1 MLSSMLNETP
11 KRQSSRM
18 NVVKNQ
24 KLSLESL
31 LAFTLK
37 TNERDIEM
45 FFFLERK
52 LLKTLVR

>member
-18 NVVKNQ
+18 KVVKNQ

-31 LAFTLK
+31 LAFLLK
-37 TNERDIEM
+37 KIERDIEM
-45 FFFLERK
+45 FFFSRK
-52 LLKTLVR
+52 KVVEDSR